1 MSSIIL
7 SYWVF
12 GDTKDIKLISQFFSL
27 SIEVDVP
34 FNNGSYR
41 IEKRYKN
48 NRTFRYITSQSIT
61 HDDSFFFITIFSIAS
76 LKLYRLIINNIPES
90 AV

>member
-1 MSSIIL
+1 MFSFHIDLPQLSSIIL

-12 GDTKDIKLISQFFSL
+12 GDTKDIKLISLFFSL

-48 NRTFRYITSQSIT
+48 NRTFRYITSKAIT
-61 HDDSFFFITIFSIAS
+61 HDDSILS
-76 LKLYRLIINNIPES
+76 LLCL
-90 AV
+90 V